1 MPQELLHLKWPNDLI
16 ACDNKIGGVLTEATF
31 LGQHPEKVLVGIA
44 LNVIDKDF
52 KPGIRDRAISL
63 AQITDKPLI
72 REKILAEL
80 LASIEEEYKLCSKCS
95 ILVQRRVNKKHE
107 AF

>member
-1 MPQELLHLKWPNDLI
+1 MPQEFLHLKWQNDLI
-16 ACDNKIGGVLTEATF
+16 AFDKKIGGVLTEATF

-44 LNVIDKDF
+44 MNVIEKDF

-72 REKILAEL
+72 RVKILAEL
-80 LASIEEEYKLCSKCS
+80 LASIEEEYQLWSNS
-95 ILVQRRVNKKHE
+95 TIILKRRINKRHE
-107 AF
+107 G